1 MNKKLLAGVS
11 FAVIAAASFWACG
24 EGNINQMSG
33 EDEVM
38 LRLYALDPAT
48 GGPSSELVTLKNDAL
63 ASCKED
69 PGCYVQYQAYLN
81 GDEPIEEDP
90 DPIEDPN
97 QGQQQQNQNQ
107 NPSSSA
113 SRDPFV
119 IVDKPTSSATII
131 DDPIPGSSSSIEII
145 SSDQFGTCAPAKATI
160 SKGESVKW
168 TFKANSNF
176 DGFDP
181 VEVAKA
187 VYAWTT
193 TGGVD
198 DGTQKSTSSGNIT
211 YAASGQFNASVVVT
225 YKGANYPVTCSPLQV
240 NGFPITCTCT
250 AAGGD
255 ITDDQGVA
263 TWTAACQSQANITG
277 YTWDGTDLGADAV
290 AYQHVFEKKGNLH
303 TPTLSVANDDNT
315 VQQVTCPEVKATDS
329 SLPDY
334 LFEVDGDQIKSTA
347 MDVKNEGCMSI
358 RGTWSNSGYSPN
370 IQVLCDGKADDQN
383 VGMTFTMTYNSKT
396 IVDYKT
402 GAGSGWGFS
411 NQGGEIG
418 QIKQGAVAFDN
429 ICVSFTGA
437 STVSCKIQ

>member
-90 DPIEDPN
+90 DPIDDPN

>member
-11 FAVIAAASFWACG
+11 FAVIAAASFWACS

-90 DPIEDPN
+90 DPIDDPN

-176 DGFDP
+176 AGFDP

-211 YAASGQFNASVVVT
+211 YAASGQFGASVVVT

-290 AYQHVFEKKGNLH
+290 AYQHVFEKKGELH

>member
-90 DPIEDPN
+90 DPIDDPN

-145 SSDQFGTCAPAKATI
+145 SSDQFGTCAPAKATHVGI
-160 SKGESVKW
+160 YIGDGRFIHSSFMVRI
-168 TFKANSNF
+168 NSLDRSAADF
-176 DGFDP
+176 YDRKPLCARRVVGQ
-181 VEVAKA
+181 
-187 VYAWTT
+187 
-193 TGGVD
+193 VD
-198 DGTQKSTSSGNIT
+198 KD
-211 YAASGQFNASVVVT
+211 
-225 YKGANYPVTCSPLQV
+225 
-240 NGFPITCTCT
+240 
-250 AAGGD
+250 
-255 ITDDQGVA
+255 
-263 TWTAACQSQANITG
+263 
-277 YTWDGTDLGADAV
+277 
-290 AYQHVFEKKGNLH
+290 
-303 TPTLSVANDDNT
+303 
-315 VQQVTCPEVKATDS
+315 
-329 SLPDY
+329 
-334 LFEVDGDQIKSTA
+334 
-347 MDVKNEGCMSI
+347 
-358 RGTWSNSGYSPN
+358 
-370 IQVLCDGKADDQN
+370 
-383 VGMTFTMTYNSKT
+383 
-396 IVDYKT
+396 
-402 GAGSGWGFS
+402 GSGIVSVFS
-411 NQGGEIG
+411 NQDYFPQE
-418 QIKQGAVAFDN
+418 
-429 ICVSFTGA
+429 
-437 STVSCKIQ
+437 

>member
-81 GDEPIEEDP
+81 GEEPIEEDP

-131 DDPIPGSSSSIEII
+131 DDPIPGSSSSIEIV
-145 SSDQFGTCAPAKATI
+145 SDDTFGTCAPAKATI

-176 DGFDP
+176 AGFDP

-187 VYAWTT
+187 VYTWTT

-250 AAGGD
+250 VAGGD

-277 YTWDGTDLGADAV
+277 YTWDGTDLGEAATT
-290 AYQHVFEKKGNLH
+290 YQHVFEKKGDTY
-303 TPTLSVANDDNT
+303 TPKLSVANDDNT
-315 VQQVTCPEVKATDS
+315 VQEVVCPALVATDAS
-329 SLPDY
+329 APDY
-334 LFEVDGDQIKSTA
+334 LLEVDGGQVPQDKIKVA
-347 MDVKNEGCMSI
+347 NAGCI
-358 RGTWSNSGYSPN
+358 TVAGTWDNEYYTPSLTVVCDAKGSGVSLTISHGTDKPVTGQGEYGVN
-370 IQVLCDGKADDQN
+370 NVTFDLGKVTKGAISFKD
-383 VGMTFTMTYNSKT
+383 VCISL
-396 IVDYKT
+396 T
-402 GAGSGWGFS
+402 GAEEAECGLGT
-411 NQGGEIG
+411 
-418 QIKQGAVAFDN
+418 K
-429 ICVSFTGA
+429 
-437 STVSCKIQ
+437 

>member
-11 FAVIAAASFWACG
+11 LAAIAAASFWACG

-48 GGPSSELVTLKNDAL
+48 GGPSSELVTLKNDAM

-69 PGCYVQYQAYLN
+69 PGCYVQYQGYLN
-81 GDEPIEEDP
+81 GDEPVDEP

-131 DDPIPGSSSSIEII
+131 DNPDPVSSSSVEII
-145 SSDQFGTCAPAKATI
+145 SDSEIGTCAPEKSTI
-160 SKGESVKW
+160 NKGESVKW
-168 TFKANSNF
+168 KFKANSNF
-176 DGFDP
+176 VGFDA
-181 VEVAKA
+181 VEIAKA
-187 VYAWTT
+187 DYVWTT

-198 DGTQKSTSSGNIT
+198 DGTQKTTSSGNIT
-211 YAASGQFNASVVVT
+211 YAQSGQFAGSVSVT

-240 NGFPITCTCT
+240 NGFPITCKCT

-255 ITDDQGVA
+255 ITDDAGVA
-263 TWTAACQSQANITG
+263 TWTAACTSQANITG
-277 YTWDGTDLGADAV
+277 YTWDGVDLGADAV
-290 AYQHVFEKKGNLH
+290 SYQHLFEKKGELY
-303 TPTLSVANDDNT
+303 TPKLSVANDDNT
-315 VQQVTCPEVKATDS
+315 VQIVECPEVKATDA

-334 LFEVDGDQIKSTA
+334 LFTLEDAIQIPSKADQSLNVKS
-347 MDVKNEGCMSI
+347 EGCMSI
-358 RGTWSNSGYSPN
+358 RGNWNNSGYNPT
-370 IQVLCDGKADDQN
+370 IKVLCDMQATSSP
-383 VGMTFTMTYNSKT
+383 VSFTMTYGTKT
-396 IVDYKT
+396 YTKP
-402 GAGSGWGFS
+402 GESWGFS
-411 NQGGEIG
+411 NAGGEIAPLSN
-418 QIKQGAVAFDN
+418 GAISIDN
-429 ICVSFTGA
+429 ICVTFTGA
-437 STVSCKIQ
+437 ETVTCYLQ

>member
-81 GDEPIEEDP
+81 GDEPIEENP
-90 DPIEDPN
+90 DPIDDPN

-131 DDPIPGSSSSIEII
+131 DNPDPVSSSSVEII
-145 SSDQFGTCAPAKATI
+145 SDSEIGTCAPEKSTI
-160 SKGESVKW
+160 NKGESVKW
-168 TFKANSNF
+168 KFKANSNF
-176 DGFDP
+176 VGFDA
-181 VEVAKA
+181 VEIAKA
-187 VYAWTT
+187 DYVWTT

-198 DGTQKSTSSGNIT
+198 DGTQKTTSSGNIT
-211 YAASGQFNASVVVT
+211 YAQSGQFAGSVSVT

-277 YTWDGTDLGADAV
+277 YTWDGTDLGEAATT
-290 AYQHVFEKKGNLH
+290 YQHVFEKKGELY
-303 TPTLSVANDDNT
+303 TPKLSVANDDNT
-315 VQQVTCPEVKATDS
+315 VQIVECPEVKATDA

-334 LFEVDGDQIKSTA
+334 LFTLEDAIQIPSKADQSLNVKS
-347 MDVKNEGCMSI
+347 EGCMSI
-358 RGTWSNSGYSPN
+358 RGNWNNSGYNPT
-370 IQVLCDGKADDQN
+370 IKVLCDMQATSSP
-383 VGMTFTMTYNSKT
+383 VSFTMTYGTKT
-396 IVDYKT
+396 YTKP
-402 GAGSGWGFS
+402 GESWGFS
-411 NQGGEIG
+411 NAGGEIAPLSN
-418 QIKQGAVAFDN
+418 GAISIDN
-429 ICVSFTGA
+429 ICVTFTGA
-437 STVSCKIQ
+437 ETVTCYLQ

>member
-90 DPIEDPN
+90 DPIDDPN

-131 DDPIPGSSSSIEII
+131 DDPIPGSSSSIEIV
-145 SSDQFGTCAPAKATI
+145 SDDTFGTCAPAKATI

-176 DGFDP
+176 AGFDP

-211 YAASGQFNASVVVT
+211 YAASGQFGASVVVT

-250 AAGGD
+250 VAGGD

-277 YTWDGTDLGADAV
+277 YTWDGTDLGEAATT
-290 AYQHVFEKKGNLH
+290 YQHVFEKKGDTY
-303 TPTLSVANDDNT
+303 TPKLSVANDDNT
-315 VQQVTCPEVKATDS
+315 VQEVVCPTLVATDAS
-329 SLPDY
+329 APDY
-334 LFEVDGDQIKSTA
+334 LLEVDGGQVPQDKIKVA
-347 MDVKNEGCMSI
+347 NAGCI
-358 RGTWSNSGYSPN
+358 TVAGTWDNEYYTPSLTVVCDAKGSGVSLTISHGTDKPVTGQGEYGVN
-370 IQVLCDGKADDQN
+370 NVTFDLGKVTKGAISFKD
-383 VGMTFTMTYNSKT
+383 VCISL
-396 IVDYKT
+396 T
-402 GAGSGWGFS
+402 GAEEAECGLGT
-411 NQGGEIG
+411 
-418 QIKQGAVAFDN
+418 K
-429 ICVSFTGA
+429 
-437 STVSCKIQ
+437 

>member
-90 DPIEDPN
+90 DPIDDPN

-131 DDPIPGSSSSIEII
+131 DDPIPGSSSSIEIV
-145 SSDQFGTCAPAKATI
+145 SDDTFGTCAPAKATI

-176 DGFDP
+176 AGFDP

-250 AAGGD
+250 VAGGD

-277 YTWDGTDLGADAV
+277 YTWDGTDLGEAATT
-290 AYQHVFEKKGNLH
+290 YQHVFEKKGDTY
-303 TPTLSVANDDNT
+303 TPKLSVANDDNT
-315 VQQVTCPEVKATDS
+315 VQEVVCPTLVATDAS
-329 SLPDY
+329 APDY
-334 LFEVDGDQIKSTA
+334 LLEVDGGQVPQDKIKVA
-347 MDVKNEGCMSI
+347 NAGCI
-358 RGTWSNSGYSPN
+358 TVAGTWDNEYYTPSLTVVCDAKGSGVSLTISHGTDKPVTGQGEYGVN
-370 IQVLCDGKADDQN
+370 NVTFDLGKVTKGAISFKD
-383 VGMTFTMTYNSKT
+383 VCISL
-396 IVDYKT
+396 T
-402 GAGSGWGFS
+402 GAEEAECGLGT
-411 NQGGEIG
+411 
-418 QIKQGAVAFDN
+418 K
-429 ICVSFTGA
+429 
-437 STVSCKIQ
+437 

>member
-90 DPIEDPN
+90 DPIDDPN

-131 DDPIPGSSSSIEII
+131 DDPIPGSSSSIEIV
-145 SSDQFGTCAPAKATI
+145 SDDTFGTCAPAKATI

-176 DGFDP
+176 AGFDP

-211 YAASGQFNASVVVT
+211 YAASGQFGASVVVT

-418 QIKQGAVAFDN
+418 QIKQGTVAFDN

>member
-90 DPIEDPN
+90 DPIDDPN

-211 YAASGQFNASVVVT
+211 YAASGQFGASVVVT